1 MGWRA
6 GEVAQQLKACTAVAE
21 DMSPLQAPM
30 ADCNSSSRDMPPKVL
45 NTHAQ
50 IHTQTCVMYTSI
62 HYYFMRGCFT
72 YMYILSM
79 GMPDHWGP
87 EESVG
92 SPGTRVR
99 DDYKLPC
106 ECWESNS
113 RSPGKAASSL
123 NC

>member
-1 MGWRA
+1 
-6 GEVAQQLKACTAVAE
+6 
-21 DMSPLQAPM
+21 MSPLQAPI
-30 ADCNSSSRDMPPKVL
+30 AGCNSSSRDMASIS
-45 NTHAQ
+45 TE
-50 IHTQTCVMYTSI
+50 HTCTNPYSDMYVYMYTYTFI
-62 HYYFMRGCFT
+62 NYYFMRGCFT
-72 YMYILSM
+72 YMYICAPM
-79 GMPDHWGP
+79 GMPDPWGP

-99 DDYKLPC
+99 DDYKIPC